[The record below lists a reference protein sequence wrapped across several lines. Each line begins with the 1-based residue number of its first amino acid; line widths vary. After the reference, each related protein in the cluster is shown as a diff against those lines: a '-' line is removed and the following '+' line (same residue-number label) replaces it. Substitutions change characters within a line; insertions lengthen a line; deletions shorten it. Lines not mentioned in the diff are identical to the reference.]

1 MAPLTREQLYRIRHR
16 HRGYQITLATEVL
29 LLLLLPLAQGHS
41 WLLSVMLVLLALV
54 LMVFVSRYSPLRQT
68 RPLIY
73 GLGALA
79 IGLEILWHGSLIQ
92 APQLGRMLTVPH
104 VFVWLL
110 FLSVGVFRKV
120 KTLVREPYVTVSVVL
135 GAASGYLLIGLA
147 GGLLLTALWAVQPSA
162 FVLASLPHVQAG
174 NSIDLAVA
182 PALMAASFTMLT
194 AVGTTILKT
203 SNVAGQVVTTVITI
217 LGQLYVAILIALI
230 LGRYH
235 RRSA

>member
-1 MAPLTREQLYRIRHR
+1 MPVTKEQLQRLRHR
-16 HRGYQITLATEVL
+16 HRGYQITVATEVL
-29 LLLLLPLAQGHS
+29 LLLLLPLAQGHP
-41 WLLSVMLVLLALV
+41 WLLSVMLVMLALV
-54 LMVFVSRYSPLRQT
+54 LIVFVSRYSPLRQT

-73 GLGALA
+73 GLGGVA
-79 IGLEILWHGSLIQ
+79 IGLEILWHVALIH
-92 APQLGRMLTVPH
+92 APFLGRMLTVPH
-104 VFVWLL
+104 VFVWLV

-135 GAASGYLLIGLA
+135 GAAGGYLLIGLA

-162 FVLASLPHVQAG
+162 FVLSSLPTVQAG
-174 NSIDLAVA
+174 DSVDLAVA

-194 AVGTTILKT
+194 TVGTAVLKT

-235 RRSA
+235 RGRI

>member
-1 MAPLTREQLYRIRHR
+1 
-16 HRGYQITLATEVL
+16 VL
-29 LLLLLPLAQGHS
+29 I
-41 WLLSVMLVLLALV
+41 
-54 LMVFVSRYSPLRQT
+54 VFVSRYSPLRQT

-79 IGLEILWHGSLIQ
+79 IGLEILWHGALIQ
-92 APQLGRMLTVPH
+92 APDLGRMLTVPH
-104 VFVWLL
+104 VFAWLV

-162 FVLASLPHVQAG
+162 FVLASLPLVKAG
-174 NSIDLAVA
+174 HSIDLAVA

-194 AVGTTILKT
+194 TVGTTVLKT

-235 RRSA
+235 RRST

>member
-1 MAPLTREQLYRIRHR
+1 MRLSRAQIDRIRHR

-29 LLLLLPLAQGHS
+29 LLLLLPLAQGHP
-41 WLLSVMLVLLALV
+41 WVLSLMLVVLALV
-54 LMVFVSRYSPLRQT
+54 LIVFVSRYSPLRQT

-79 IGLEILWHGSLIQ
+79 IGLEILWHGALIHS
-92 APQLGRMLTVPH
+92 PVLGRMLTVPH
-104 VFVWLL
+104 VFVWLV

-194 AVGTTILKT
+194 TVGTTILKT
-203 SNVAGQVVTTVITI
+203 SNVAGQVVTTVITL
-217 LGQLYVAILIALI
+217 LGQLYVALFIALI

-235 RRSA
+235 RRNT

>member
-1 MAPLTREQLYRIRHR
+1 
-16 HRGYQITLATEVL
+16 VL
-29 LLLLLPLAQGHS
+29 LLLLLPLAQGHP

-54 LMVFVSRYSPLRQT
+54 LMVFVSRYSPLRQS

-79 IGLEILWHGSLIQ
+79 IGLEILWHGALIQ
-92 APQLGRMLTVPH
+92 APGLGRMLTVPH
-104 VFVWLL
+104 VFVWLV

-147 GGLLLTALWAVQPSA
+147 GGLLLTPLWAVQPAA
-162 FVLASLPHVQAG
+162 FVLDSLPQVQAG

-194 AVGTTILKT
+194 TVGTTILKT

-235 RRSA
+235 RRST

>member
-1 MAPLTREQLYRIRHR
+1 MRLTREGLRRIRHR
-16 HRGYQITLATEVL
+16 HFGYRITLVVEML
-29 LLLLLPLAQGHS
+29 LLFLLPAAQQVP
-41 WLLSVMLVLLALV
+41 WLLSGMLCLLAVVLV
-54 LMVFVSRYSPLRQT
+54 GFISRYSVLRRS

-73 GLGALA
+73 SLGGLA
-79 IGLEILWHGSLIQ
+79 IVLELLWHAGLVW
-92 APQLGRMLTVPH
+92 APPLGRLLTFPH
-104 VFVWLL
+104 VVVWVVFLL
-110 FLSVGVFRKV
+110 VAVFRKV
-120 KTLVREPYVTVSVVL
+120 WTLIREPFVTVSVVL

-147 GGLLLTALWAVQPSA
+147 GGLLLTALWAVQPAA
-162 FVLASLPHVQAG
+162 FVLASLPLVQAG

-194 AVGTTILKT
+194 TVGTTVLKT

-235 RRSA
+235 RRST

>member
-1 MAPLTREQLYRIRHR
+1 
-16 HRGYQITLATEVL
+16 
-29 LLLLLPLAQGHS
+29 
-41 WLLSVMLVLLALV
+41 
-54 LMVFVSRYSPLRQT
+54 
-68 RPLIY
+68 
-73 GLGALA
+73 
-79 IGLEILWHGSLIQ
+79 
-92 APQLGRMLTVPH
+92 
-104 VFVWLL
+104 
-110 FLSVGVFRKV
+110 
-120 KTLVREPYVTVSVVL
+120 VTVSVVL

-162 FVLASLPHVQAG
+162 FVLASFPLVQAG

-194 AVGTTILKT
+194 TVGTTVLKT

>member
-1 MAPLTREQLYRIRHR
+1 VQLTPEQIERIRHR

-29 LLLLLPLAQGHS
+29 LLLLLPLAQGYP
-41 WLLSVMLVLLALV
+41 WLLSVMMVLLAFV
-54 LMVFVSRYSPLRQT
+54 LIVFVSRFSPMRQT

-79 IGLEILWHGSLIQ
+79 IGLEILWHGALSQ
-92 APQLGRMLTVPH
+92 APHLGRMLTVPH
-104 VFVWLL
+104 VFVWLT

-135 GAASGYLLIGLA
+135 GATSGYLLIGLA
-147 GGLLLTALWAVQPSA
+147 GGLLLTALWAVQPAA
-162 FVLASLPHVQAG
+162 FVLTSLPNVKAG

-194 AVGTTILKT
+194 TVGTTVLKT

-235 RRSA
+235 RRST

>member
-1 MAPLTREQLYRIRHR
+1 MRFTPEQIGRLRHR

-29 LLLLLPLAQGHS
+29 LLLLLPLAQGQP
-41 WLLSVMLVLLALV
+41 WLLSVMLVVLALV
-54 LMVFVSRYSPLRQT
+54 LIVFVSRYSPLRQT

-79 IGLEILWHGSLIQ
+79 IGLEIFWHGALIK
-92 APQLGRMLTVPH
+92 APGLGRMLTVPH
-104 VFVWLL
+104 VFAWLV

-147 GGLLLTALWAVQPSA
+147 GGLLLTAFWAVQPSA
-162 FVLASLPHVQAG
+162 FVLASLPLVKAG
-174 NSIDLAVA
+174 HSIDLAVA

-194 AVGTTILKT
+194 TVGTTVLKT

>member
-1 MAPLTREQLYRIRHR
+1 M
-16 HRGYQITLATEVL
+16 L
-29 LLLLLPLAQGHS
+29 LLLLLPLAQGHP

-54 LMVFVSRYSPLRQT
+54 LIVFVSRYSPLRQT

-79 IGLEILWHGSLIQ
+79 IGLEILWQGALIH
-92 APQLGRMLTVPH
+92 APHLGRMLTVPH
-104 VFVWLL
+104 VLVWLV

-135 GAASGYLLIGLA
+135 GAASGYLLIGMA
-147 GGLLLTALWAVQPSA
+147 GGLLLTALWADQPSA

-174 NSIDLAVA
+174 HSIDLAVA

-194 AVGTTILKT
+194 TVGTTILKT

-235 RRSA
+235 RRST

>member
-1 MAPLTREQLYRIRHR
+1 
-16 HRGYQITLATEVL
+16 
-29 LLLLLPLAQGHS
+29 
-41 WLLSVMLVLLALV
+41 
-54 LMVFVSRYSPLRQT
+54 
-68 RPLIY
+68 
-73 GLGALA
+73 
-79 IGLEILWHGSLIQ
+79 
-92 APQLGRMLTVPH
+92 
-104 VFVWLL
+104 VWLL

-147 GGLLLTALWAVQPSA
+147 GGLLLTALWTVQPSA

-194 AVGTTILKT
+194 TVGTTILKT

>member
-1 MAPLTREQLYRIRHR
+1 MPVTKEQLQRLRHR
-16 HRGYQITLATEVL
+16 HRGYQITVATEVL
-29 LLLLLPLAQGHS
+29 LLLLLPLAQGHP
-41 WLLSVMLVLLALV
+41 WLLSVMLVMLALV
-54 LMVFVSRYSPLRQT
+54 LIVFVSRYSPLRQT

-73 GLGALA
+73 GLGGVA
-79 IGLEILWHGSLIQ
+79 IGLEILWHVALIH
-92 APQLGRMLTVPH
+92 APFLGRMLTVPH
-104 VFVWLL
+104 VFVWLV

-135 GAASGYLLIGLA
+135 GAAGGYLLIGLA

-162 FVLASLPHVQAG
+162 FVLSSLPTVQA
-174 NSIDLAVA
+174 SDSVDLAVA

-194 AVGTTILKT
+194 TVGTTVLKT

-235 RRSA
+235 RGRI

>member
-1 MAPLTREQLYRIRHR
+1 
-16 HRGYQITLATEVL
+16 
-29 LLLLLPLAQGHS
+29 
-41 WLLSVMLVLLALV
+41 
-54 LMVFVSRYSPLRQT
+54 
-68 RPLIY
+68 
-73 GLGALA
+73 
-79 IGLEILWHGSLIQ
+79 
-92 APQLGRMLTVPH
+92 MLTVPH
-104 VFVWLL
+104 VFVWLV

-135 GAASGYLLIGLA
+135 GAAGGYLLIGLA

-162 FVLASLPHVQAG
+162 FVLSSLPTVQAG
-174 NSIDLAVA
+174 DSVDLAVA

-194 AVGTTILKT
+194 TVGTTVLKT

-235 RRSA
+235 RGRI